1 MKWKDQTEKLRVVE
15 DVDEHGYVRIQE
27 KRITRDVINM
37 KALLI
42 DEERYMPE
50 EVKTIIKDDDKKFKD
65 ETERVLCRLY
75 TYSISQT
82 QKSENWLLIWCI
94 DKLKQNVRDKRA
106 YRFWMKYLEFKAEP
120 LNVKKA
126 FDQLIINKNSRKDSL
141 AHLKYKYL
149 VKLDR

>member
-1 MKWKDQTEKLRVVE
+1 
-15 DVDEHGYVRIQE
+15 
-27 KRITRDVINM
+27 M

-42 DEERYMPE
+42 GEERYMPE

-82 QKSENWLLIWCI
+82 QKSENWLLVWCI

-106 YRFWMKYLEFKAEP
+106 YQFWMKYLEFKAEP

-126 FDQLIINKNSRKDSL
+126 FD
-141 AHLKYKYL
+141 
-149 VKLDR
+149 